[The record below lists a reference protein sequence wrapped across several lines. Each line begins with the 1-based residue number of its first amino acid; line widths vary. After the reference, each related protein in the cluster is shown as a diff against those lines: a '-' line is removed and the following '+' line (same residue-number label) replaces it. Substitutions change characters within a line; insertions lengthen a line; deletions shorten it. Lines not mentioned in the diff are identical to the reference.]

1 MITSR
6 IGDDLRYAI
15 TRIFGRWRLYCI
27 GSGDFAVTFAV
38 NFTLLFILAIYLAR
52 AACRT
57 ELTRYFD
64 RISAEMKQV
73 KLVWSIQLLCGKFRG
88 RCCCVTSGLTL
99 TIILVIFI
107 PIGDLLMRPILIA
120 LMPLFCCWFLQ
131 C

>member
-1 MITSR
+1 M
-6 IGDDLRYAI
+6 
-15 TRIFGRWRLYCI
+15 
-27 GSGDFAVTFAV
+27 

-52 AACRT
+52 FACRT

-107 PIGDLLMRPILIA
+107 PIGDLLMRPTLIDSSGWA
-120 LMPLFCCWFLQ
+120 LNPECYYLDCLNTVVLLLVTPVLEGRMSKGQ
-131 C
+131 QKIERS